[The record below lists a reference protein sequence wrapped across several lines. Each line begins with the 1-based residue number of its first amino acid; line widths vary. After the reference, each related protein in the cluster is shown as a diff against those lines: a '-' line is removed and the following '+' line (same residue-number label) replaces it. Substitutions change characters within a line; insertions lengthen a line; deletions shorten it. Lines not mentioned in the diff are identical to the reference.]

1 MPALRHSRS
10 ICRLRWPTFGAFPH
24 ILFSTYRQVKTGLQ
38 PLIPSS
44 TTYESPP
51 EHDMDTS
58 CAQEIAHC
66 EGPSKDDEEHQQQD
80 QTVDNMELDNVEPVK
95 ELEPMEGIEG
105 QQEDED
111 REQTTND
118 LARFARLTRPRS
130 YYEVLP
136 GALGENH
143 PGICV
148 EESKSCKPRETS
160 TSPECCLW
168 LQSEEVL
175 REIHSMISQV
185 CYREATRHDMPRIV
199 SCLQRVHNLVY
210 RVRTDLGLAY
220 PPGATGAL
228 AVTRNERQSA
238 PPPSGQRESP
248 PPSKLR
254 LVWNADDFEAEEDDE
269 EIANRLEAAALHVF
283 LNERDQSSSATSD
296 ANDGVETMEG
306 VETMRD
312 DDDMDS
318 GEAAHVRA
326 LLGEMDTDDEVDD
339 EDDGDPLRHTDRIA
353 PAYLASTGNTT

>member
-10 ICRLRWPTFGAFPH
+10 ICRLRWPFGAFPH

-38 PLIPSS
+38 LLIPSS
-44 TTYESPP
+44 TTYEPPP

-66 EGPSKDDEEHQQQD
+66 EGPSKDDDEHQQQD
-80 QTVDNMELDNVEPVK
+80 QIVDNMELDNVEPVK
-95 ELEPMEGIEG
+95 EMEPMEGIEG
-105 QQEDED
+105 QHEDD
-111 REQTTND
+111 RERITND
-118 LARFARLTRPRS
+118 LARFAKLMRPRS

-168 LQSEEVL
+168 LQSDEVL

-199 SCLQRVHNLVY
+199 SCLQRVHNRVY

-238 PPPSGQRESP
+238 PPTSGQRESP

-254 LVWNADDFEAEEDDE
+254 EVWNADDFEAEADDE
-269 EIANRLEAAALHVF
+269 EITKRLEAAALHVF
-283 LNERDQSSSATSD
+283 LNEPDQDSATSE
-296 ANDGVETMEG
+296 ANDGADTMEGIETMDGADTMEG
-306 VETMRD
+306 VETTRD
-312 DDDMDS
+312 DHDMHS

-326 LLGEMDTDDEVDD
+326 LLGETGTDDEDD
-339 EDDGDPLRHTDRIA
+339 VGDDGDPLQHTNRIA
-353 PAYLASTGNTT
+353 PA